1 MSLIRDKDT
10 LKGCFIWLLYNPN
23 SDEKTNIRANKY
35 EDIIRSMHQIR
46 RDAMPHKQLVELFG
60 FKSDNMTHYSEAT
73 KILKISDYFYKNE
86 FTFPKP
92 LLYLSTFKPGKNG
105 EHPFLLVENYT
116 EYLSASYIKELE
128 QIYCI
133 YVEEDF
139 KEATSD
145 EKMKQYSETFKTY
158 IDNRNKS
165 SAQ

>member
-1 MSLIRDKDT
+1 MSLIKYDIPVT
-10 LKGCFIWLLYNPN
+10 GCFVWFST
-23 SDEKTNIRANKY
+23 SDTKANIRVNILL
-35 EDIIRSMHQIR
+35 DIIEESLNPMRM
-46 RDAMPHKQLVELFG
+46 DAMPLLAELFA
-60 FKSDNMTHYSEAT
+60 FNFDDMTYLPEAIRII
-73 KILKISDYFYKNE
+73 KRSAYFYKNE

-105 EHPFLLVENYT
+105 EHPFLQVENYT

>member
-1 MSLIRDKDT
+1 MSLIKYNKPIT
-10 LKGCFIWLLYNPN
+10 GCFVW
-23 SDEKTNIRANKY
+23 SDKNANIRVNKN
-35 EDIIRSMHQIR
+35 EDIIEESLNPMRM
-46 RDAMPHKQLVELFG
+46 DAMPLLAELFG
-60 FKSDNMTHYSEAT
+60 FNFDDMIYLPEAITIIKRSE
-73 KILKISDYFYKNE
+73 YFYKNE